1 MTNTELE
8 KFLHEQ
14 IPISK
19 AMGVKI
25 LMANEASVELY
36 GPLEPN
42 RNHLGTAFGGSLN
55 ALLVLAGYSWIFNA
69 LESQGHHCHILLKT
83 GHTEYF
89 HPVEEDITA
98 ICRKPEQNLM
108 DEFLK
113 IYERKGLARINLI
126 SEISSRDGV
135 ACRFTGEFVAQ
146 RAQRS
151 QLG

>member
-8 KFLHEQ
+8 KFIHEQ

-25 LMANEASVELY
+25 IKADDESVEIF

-55 ALLVLAGYSWIFNA
+55 ALLVLAGYSWIFNS
-69 LESQGHHCHILLKT
+69 LENQGHHCHILLKS
-83 GHTEYF
+83 GHTEYI
-89 HPVEEDITA
+89 HPVEEGLTA
-98 ICRKPEQNLM
+98 ICLKPSQEVL
-108 DEFLK
+108 DEFIR
-113 IYERKGLARINLI
+113 IYERKGLARINLV
-126 SEISSRDGV
+126 SEVTSPQGP
-135 ACRFTGEFVAQ
+135 ACIFKGEFVAQ
-146 RAQRS
+146 RAQQS

>member
-1 MTNTELE
+1 MNASSLE

-25 LMANEASVELY
+25 LKADEASVELY

-83 GHTEYF
+83 GHTDYL
-89 HPVEEDITA
+89 HPVEEDIKA
-98 ICRKPEQNLM
+98 VCRKPEKELM
-108 DEFLK
+108 DEFLRM
-113 IYERKGLARINLI
+113 YERKGLARINLI
-126 SEISSRDGV
+126 SDISSRDGV

-146 RAQRS
+146 RAPQS

>member
-1 MTNTELE
+1 MNATALE

-25 LMANEASVELY
+25 LSADKTKVEVF
-36 GPLEPN
+36 GPLEAN

-69 LESQGHHCHILLKT
+69 LETEGHHCHILLKT

-89 HPVEEDITA
+89 HPVETDIKA
-98 ICRKPEQNLM
+98 VCLKPDQDLM
-108 DEFLK
+108 DDFVRL
-113 IYERKGLARINLI
+113 YERKGLARINLI
-126 SEISSRDGV
+126 SEISSQEGV